1 MPPHPSDPS
10 LAITSFDKPPHPQLF
25 PRLLASA
32 ADMHLAAWAVTTAT
46 PAFTRG
52 VRCQDGDPIQNP
64 EEVPSIQSPPR
75 LCNPNTP
82 GRVTALL
89 TSCPSAS
96 FAQGCIHVRPLQDKC
111 WVPLFP
117 TSPPSAGHRAGG
129 EPEFNAQSPHERAG
143 CGG

>member
-10 LAITSFDKPPHPQLF
+10 LAITSFDKPPHPQFF

-64 EEVPSIQSPPR
+64 EEVPSIQSPALPVQSQYPRKGDSTPDQLPIRKLCPR
-75 LCNPNTP
+75 LHTCE
-82 GRVTALL
+82 AL
-89 TSCPSAS
+89 
-96 FAQGCIHVRPLQDKC
+96 
-111 WVPLFP
+111 
-117 TSPPSAGHRAGG
+117 AGQVLGTLVSH
-129 EPEFNAQSPHERAG
+129 
-143 CGG
+143 